1 LQSAD
6 IEPSVEIGIK
16 EILHRWYDLGTP
28 VDMKQIL
35 GGYIN
40 NSYAVWLEKRGKQ
53 TLYLLRQYNP
63 SIAEKEIR
71 FEHAL
76 IRHLRGNG
84 FTLAADVMSCR
95 DGGTFIR
102 TADDKGVSATYWG
115 LFEFLSG
122 EDKYSWTRTDLT
134 AAEVI
139 SSAETLARLHHAGR
153 DFRPPPGAERAQ
165 PRIMDLLAIFPSTF
179 KGFARQARD
188 RRSDRLF
195 LDHLD
200 SILSKIQQCLTIK
213 KELSGLLELPIH
225 CDYHPGNLKF
235 QDYRVVGLFDFDWS
249 KIDYRLFDVA
259 LALVY
264 FMSVWPGEAAGSMRL
279 DKSELFLKNYND
291 QCRKLDGI
299 PSLSSAEAQCLV
311 SMLATANLFVLNWD
325 LTDIYAKT
333 DLDDEEYFTY
343 IDHNLRTMH
352 WIDTHVQ
359 NLEAAIR
366 QACSGD

>member
-1 LQSAD
+1 MLQSTD
-6 IEPSVEIGIK
+6 IEPSVEVRIK
-16 EILHRWYDLGTP
+16 EILDRCYDLGKP
-28 VDMKQIL
+28 VDMKQIM

-40 NSYAVWLEKRGKQ
+40 NSYAVWLEKRGKH
-53 TLYLLRQYNP
+53 TPYLLRQYNP
-63 SIAEKEIR
+63 GIAEKEVC

-84 FTLAADVMSCR
+84 FTFAAEVMRCR

-102 TADDKGVSATYWG
+102 TADGKGASATYWG

-134 AAEVI
+134 TAEVI
-139 SSAETLARLHHAGR
+139 SSAETLARLHHAAY
-153 DFRPPPGAERAQ
+153 DFQAPPGAERAQ
-165 PRIMDLLAIFPSTF
+165 PRIMELLATFPSTF

-200 SILSKIQQCLTIK
+200 SILAAIERCLTIK
-213 KELSGLLELPIH
+213 KDLSGLLELPIH

-235 QDYRVVGLFDFDWS
+235 RDYKVVGLFDFDWS

-264 FMSVWPGEAAGSMRL
+264 FMSIWPGEAAGSLHL
-279 DKSELFLKNYND
+279 DKSELFLKNYNG

-299 PSLSSAEAQCLV
+299 HSLSSGEERCLV
-311 SMLATANLFVLNWD
+311 SMLSAANLFVLNWD
-325 LTDIYAKT
+325 LTDIYAKKN
-333 DLDDEEYFTY
+333 LDDDEYFTY
-343 IDHNLRTMH
+343 IDHSIRTMH

-359 NLEAAIR
+359 NLKAAIR
-366 QACSGD
+366 RACK